1 MLSYLLLL
9 SFINIIFA
17 YERSC
22 VSCKWFIHI
31 PNNKENNDLGLCK
44 MFKNTYNAKG
54 KEVTVHNFAT
64 HCRND
69 ERMCGKSGFLYEA
82 KDEATVDVSETEIMN
97 DYNELNE
104 LNNRCCGEVNEK
116 DDIEELERDFFEIFQ
131 RIKKFNK
138 KRIYNTSKDL
148 YKLFKRND

>member
-9 SFINIIFA
+9 SLINLIVAF
-17 YERSC
+17 EPSC
-22 VSCKWFIHI
+22 VSCKQFIPIH
-31 PNNKENNDLGLCK
+31 NNKGNNDLGLCK
-44 MFKNTYNAKG
+44 MFKNTCYNSKG
-54 KEVTVHNFAT
+54 KEVIIHNFAA

-69 ERMCGKSGFLYEA
+69 ENLCGKSGFLYEA
-82 KDEATVDVSETEIMN
+82 KNEDSEDVSETETEN
-97 DYNELNE
+97 DLNE

-116 DDIEELERDFFEIFQ
+116 DEIEQLERDFFEIFQ

-138 KRIYNTSKDL
+138 KRIYSTSKDL